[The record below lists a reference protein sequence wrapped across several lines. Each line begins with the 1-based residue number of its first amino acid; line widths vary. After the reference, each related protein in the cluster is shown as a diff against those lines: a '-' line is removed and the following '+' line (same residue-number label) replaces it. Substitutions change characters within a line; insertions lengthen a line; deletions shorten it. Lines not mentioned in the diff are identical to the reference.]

1 MNKLLIPALRQY
13 MHNDGGG
20 LVCGFDKDLTER
32 AFNAQS
38 LRIEKLEFALGDL
51 LNDCINFDGGKL
63 TDVKIKQAS
72 EILKAN

>member
-1 MNKLLIPALRQY
+1 MNKLLMPASRQY
-13 MHNDGGG
+13 MHNDGSG
-20 LVCGFDKDLTER
+20 LVCGFDKDLTEKIVDK
-32 AFNAQS
+32 QL

-72 EILKAN
+72 EILKAH